1 MRVSRRTFVAALA
14 LALACAA
21 AFLLWR
27 RLAPGRSDARAL
39 LEALPAGDGLT
50 VFVDARALRQTGI
63 LRRIAG
69 EAGAEDEDYKR
80 FVEATGFEYRRDLD
94 AVVLRADDGQRWIV
108 LEARIDE
115 SRLRRYFL
123 AHGGRCFSG
132 LCSMQGSRPERQI
145 SWVRLG
151 RRRWAVAVNPDP
163 LAAAVF
169 TDEVRKPPT
178 SEWQPPQTPLWLYV
192 PGRMLEAPAGA
203 PAWAALALGSLRE
216 SKWIL
221 WSAGAGGGR
230 IQLSLDV
237 ACRSPEAAKTL
248 AGRWEEILKALRE
261 AAAAAGDR
269 DSLPALLAEGRIRS
283 DGAFVRGRW
292 QLEWRRLEKLF
303 EP

>member
-1 MRVSRRTFVAALA
+1 MRFSRRTLLVALA
-14 LALACAA
+14 LVLTGCA
-21 AFLLWR
+21 AFLFWWR
-27 RLAPGRSDARAL
+27 FAPGRSDARAL
-39 LEALPAGDGLT
+39 LESLPGGDGLT

-63 LRRIAG
+63 LQRIAG
-69 EAGAEDEDYKR
+69 EAGAEDEEYKR

-94 AVVLRADDGQRWIV
+94 AVVLRADDGRRWIAV
-108 LEARIDE
+108 EARLDE
-115 SRLRRYFL
+115 NRLRRYFL

-132 LCSMQGSRPERQI
+132 LCSMEGSRPERQI

-151 RRRWAVAVNPDP
+151 RRRWGIAVSPDP
-163 LAAAVF
+163 LAAAAF
-169 TDEVRKPPT
+169 TNEVRKPQPA
-178 SEWQPPQTPLWLYV
+178 EWQPPQAPLWLYV
-192 PGRMLEAPAGA
+192 PGRMLEAPEGV

-230 IQLSLDV
+230 IELSLDV
-237 ACRSPEAAKTL
+237 SCQSQDAAKTL

-269 DSLPALLAEGRIRS
+269 DSLPALLAEGQIRT

-292 QLEWRRLEKLF
+292 QFDWRRLEKLF